1 MSHRRSP
8 AVLAG
13 ALLTLCA
20 VTARAG
26 SLDAPAA
33 PDNAGSALYTIADV
47 YNRINNGSTAG
58 QWRLPNIKELQS
70 LIDFGQLDP
79 ALPAGHPFTGVQ
91 SSGEIGEESRY
102 WSSTT
107 RAGFNNTYFAW
118 NLVLYDGEGSVWNGN
133 KDLEN
138 YVWPVRYQRRGTN
151 PGGLRTSISS
161 SPMARTTKPRRLA

>member
-138 YVWPVRYQRRGTN
+138 YGALPAPWHESGRVAYLHQLIADGQDHEAQAVGVT
-151 PGGLRTSISS
+151 
-161 SPMARTTKPRRLA
+161 